1 MTTTSQI
8 RSEAAPAFFAGR
20 HLRSGVDVTRRRE
33 KVSPTRAR
41 QSTDPRRHNLW
52 KRFRFSTA
60 TRVLSGAVRA
70 RLTPLVVA
78 FFFALAL
85 RAFFFAGPAGPST
98 RAKVRRRQNSS
109 SGQLEY
115 HLDKV
120 DGMKKMHARVV
131 PPKPKPADDLTKR
144 NTKAKSAPAAE
155 ALDRDGASG
164 GRSLSS
170 GKKGAHLSGERRA
183 AEEAARQLSKSDL
196 DRDVKAVYK
205 SLLESYKPA
214 RPHVSESGAPSPPG
228 TVKCKGS
235 DLIDCARV
243 LLDTKQFVKTSV
255 PVEELL
261 ELRPK
266 GKKTPASGA
275 TRVMVT
281 AVIDSRNRGP
291 KVSGMGAGGGGGKKS
306 KSAKKRREHG
316 VETKPPPEV
325 ILLPADPT
333 LAEVKHG
340 ATKCFQDLYV
350 VLGKFKVRT
359 VVGLES
365 AKETQKVGKKV
376 AGRKVEVHGEGADL
390 QSEFRYQGGLDQ
402 WTVRCVCGTTD
413 DDGERMIACD
423 ACEVWMHTRCVGI
436 VDSAGTPRRWTCLEC
451 EAEAAAEAAKAAK
464 AAKANGKLK
473 ALKNA
478 DHASK
483 KRPPPAVERVRPP
496 PTKRRPLPERVM
508 PRRKGSVR

>member
-1 MTTTSQI
+1 
-8 RSEAAPAFFAGR
+8 
-20 HLRSGVDVTRRRE
+20 
-33 KVSPTRAR
+33 
-41 QSTDPRRHNLW
+41 
-52 KRFRFSTA
+52 
-60 TRVLSGAVRA
+60 
-70 RLTPLVVA
+70 
-78 FFFALAL
+78 
-85 RAFFFAGPAGPST
+85 
-98 RAKVRRRQNSS
+98 VRRRQNSS

-120 DGMKKMHARVV
+120 DGMKKMRARVV
-131 PPKPKPADDLTKR
+131 PPKQKPADDFTKK
-144 NTKAKSAPAAE
+144 NTKQKAKSAPAAE
-155 ALDRDGASG
+155 ALRRDGASG
-164 GRSLSS
+164 GPPLSS
-170 GKKGAHLSGERRA
+170 GKKGAPLSGERRA

-214 RPHVSESGAPSPPG
+214 RLHVSKSGAPSTPG

-243 LLDTKQFVKTSV
+243 LLDTKQFVKTYV

-266 GKKTPASGA
+266 GKKLPASGA

-333 LAEVKHG
+333 LAEVKNA

-365 AKETQKVGKKV
+365 LKETQKVGKKV
-376 AGRKVEVHGEGADL
+376 AGRMVEVHGEGADL

-464 AAKANGKLK
+464 AAKASGKQK
-473 ALKNA
+473 SALKNA
-478 DHASK
+478 DHKSAK